1 MMPLARRQLLV
12 TTAAIASTLAV
23 PVRAA
28 EPIRIGDINSY
39 TRMAAFTGPYLEGMQ
54 LGLTQVNARGGIDGR
69 PLELVSRDD
78 GGEPGEAVRIAA
90 EMLERDRVAM
100 LSGGFFSNV
109 GLALASFA
117 KERKAL
123 YLAGEPLADA
133 LVWQSGN
140 RFTYRLR
147 PSTWMQAA
155 MLAEEAAKHPARRWA
170 TIAPNYA
177 YGQEA
182 VAAFKAIMARKRP
195 DITWVGAQWPALF
208 KINAGAEA
216 QALARAEPEAIYN
229 VTFGSDLAKLV
240 REGTDRGLFED
251 RLVVGLL
258 TGEPEYLE
266 PLGQDTPEGWLVTG
280 YPWRQIKTPAHLAFV
295 EAYQAHDG
303 HDPKLGSVVGY
314 NMALAMAALLRRTGG
329 PAPAPALAAAMDG
342 LTFDSPFGPV
352 TFRPQDHQS
361 TMGAYVGYTTLVNGA
376 GTMRDWHYADGAAY
390 LPPDDEVAR
399 LRPANG

>member
-1 MMPLARRQLLV
+1 M
-12 TTAAIASTLAV
+12 
-23 PVRAA
+23 
-28 EPIRIGDINSY
+28 
-39 TRMAAFTGPYLEGMQ
+39 
-54 LGLTQVNARGGIDGR
+54 
-69 PLELVSRDD
+69 
-78 GGEPGEAVRIAA
+78 RIAA

-123 YLAGEPLADA
+123 YLAGEAARRRARVAERQPLHLPPAPLDLDA
-133 LVWQSGN
+133 G
-140 RFTYRLR
+140 RHAGRGGPR
-147 PSTWMQAA
+147 ST
-155 MLAEEAAKHPARRWA
+155 PARRWA

>member
-1 MMPLARRQLLV
+1 MTLARRELLV
-12 TTAAIASTLAV
+12 TTAALAMGV
-23 PVRAA
+23 AIRARAA
-28 EPIRIGDINSY
+28 EPIRLGDINSY

-54 LGLTQVNARGGIDGR
+54 LGLAQVNAHGGIDGR

-90 EMLERDRVAM
+90 EMLERDHVAM

-109 GLALASFA
+109 GLALASLA
-117 KERKAL
+117 RERKAL

-133 LVWQSGN
+133 LVWQNGN
-140 RFTYRLR
+140 RFTFRLR

-155 MLAEEAAKHPARRWA
+155 MLAEEAARKPAKRWA

-182 VAAFKAIMARKRP
+182 VAAFKSIMSRKRP
-195 DITWVGAQWPALF
+195 DITWVGAQWPAQF

-216 QALARAEPEAIYN
+216 QALARAEPDAIYN

-251 RLVVGLL
+251 KLVVGLL
-258 TGEPEYLE
+258 TGEPEYLD

-295 EAYQAHDG
+295 KAYQAQAG

-314 NMALAMAALLRRTGG
+314 NMALAMAALFAKTKG
-329 PAPAPALAAAMDG
+329 PAEPEALADAMRG
-342 LTFDSPFGPV
+342 LAFDSPFGRV

-361 TMGAYVGYTTLVNGA
+361 TMGAFVGYTTLEDGQ
-376 GTMRDWHYADGAAY
+376 GTMRDWHYADGADY
-390 LPPDDEVAR
+390 LPPDAEVAK
-399 LRPANG
+399 LRPAPG